1 MHFHIHA
8 ILLYTHKINQVR
20 SLTSF
25 SLQSL
30 KDTFDHFTSMWINM
44 KYHLKAKESDDSQ
57 YYKFKSRMIS
67 IEDIFKEDVLLLS
80 DMESEGS
87 VVDNEEKLEHD
98 FFKITVLPMLVLYGC
113 LYFMLHID
121 VTILFISGKN

>member
-1 MHFHIHA
+1 
-8 ILLYTHKINQVR
+8 
-20 SLTSF
+20 
-25 SLQSL
+25 
-30 KDTFDHFTSMWINM
+30 M

-121 VTILFISGKN
+121 VTILFISEKNWWG

>member
-1 MHFHIHA
+1 
-8 ILLYTHKINQVR
+8 
-20 SLTSF
+20 
-25 SLQSL
+25 
-30 KDTFDHFTSMWINM
+30 M

-98 FFKITVLPMLVLYGC
+98 FLKITVLPNAYASSLWMSIFHVAY
-113 LYFMLHID
+113 
-121 VTILFISGKN
+121 